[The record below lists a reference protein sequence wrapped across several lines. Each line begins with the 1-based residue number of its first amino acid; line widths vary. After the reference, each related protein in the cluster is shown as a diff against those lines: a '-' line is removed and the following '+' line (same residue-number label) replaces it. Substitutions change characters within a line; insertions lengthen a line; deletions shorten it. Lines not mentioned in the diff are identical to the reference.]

1 MGAILVIF
9 GPRIWLHSARLPGAM
24 RLTDLFEEEMSG
36 NDDIEIGTEQAVIIH
51 CDGYANCH
59 LDES

>member
-9 GPRIWLHSARLPGAM
+9 GPRIWLHSARVPGAM

-36 NDDIEIGTEQAVIIH
+36 KDGIEIGTQ
-51 CDGYANCH
+51 
-59 LDES
+59 